1 MRFSSLTKS
10 NGLISLIKLYD
21 KLDPPVFIIGKPKPQ
36 VIFDNKMLEQV
47 HQTLSKIGVKSK
59 LVKYQSKTIGIA

>member
-1 MRFSSLTKS
+1 
-10 NGLISLIKLYD
+10 
-21 KLDPPVFIIGKPKPQ
+21 
-36 VIFDNKMLEQV
+36 MLEQV